1 MEGED
6 QAEATVVVVAVAG
19 EKVAVMEEVEEDTAA
34 GGLAVEAVMDVEA
47 EATDEVE
54 ETLNATGTA
63 VQLRLKRVKK
73 SMLRLNP

>member
-19 EKVAVMEEVEEDTAA
+19 EKVAVMEEVEEDIAA
-34 GGLAVEAVMDVEA
+34 GGVAVEA
-47 EATDEVE
+47 EATDAVE

-63 VQLRLKRVKK
+63 DQLRLKKVKK